1 MFQTKALI
9 LRALYVA
16 CGITLVVPRHSLVP
30 RGTIAMTPCYSGLN
44 PDYVRG
50 GDWLECQPYP
60 GQPSVSCHSRACNA
74 GDSTESTSSFSSM
87 TWEDC
92 ERIVTSQVTGQKGLR
107 VTKTSNFN
115 VNYSDG
121 PEAHILVRGFDETAP
136 GENTYKCNID
146 KNSRRPF
153 CHACE
158 TR

>member
-1 MFQTKALI
+1 M
-9 LRALYVA
+9 
-16 CGITLVVPRHSLVP
+16 
-30 RGTIAMTPCYSGLN
+30 MTPCHSGLN

-50 GDWLECQPYP
+50 GDWLGEFQLFPTYKHLSFLPNHSHSKTYYKHQSSTLECQPFP

-74 GDSTESTSSFSSM
+74 GDSTESTSAFSSM

-115 VNYSDG
+115 VNYGDG